1 MADYT
6 HVYAVLEGAWVPSSV
21 WDGEIGQMG
30 LRVGAWPSPTSPDPL
45 AALPIR
51 TCELVTETHDEADAS
66 VFQGFQG
73 SGGGLGT
80 PAWTYPDQL
89 GLATAIL
96 AFMNAIKPRVSSKFA
111 WNRIKL
117 SPIAPDGKNAAGPTV
132 FSLKT
137 PLVGTDSGQSL
148 PPQNSVALSF
158 VRRIPGRRG
167 RGRMFIPAVGSGSI
181 TPEGQL
187 GGTANAAYR
196 DAGKGLDTA
205 IKAMGGGTDW
215 EYRLVVTSAASAN
228 YVLPAEVRV
237 GNIVDTQRRRRNA
250 IRETFTSD
258 VLT

>member
-6 HVYAVLEGAWVPSSV
+6 HVYAVLEGAWVSSSV
-21 WDGEIGQMG
+21 WDGEIGQCG

-51 TCELVTETHDEADAS
+51 TCELVTETHDTPDAS

-73 SGGGLGT
+73 TAAGLGT

-89 GLATAIL
+89 ALAASIL
-96 AFMNAIKPRVSSKFA
+96 DFMNAIKGRVSTKFA

-167 RGRMFIPAVGSGSI
+167 RGRMFLPAVGTGSL
-181 TPEGQL
+181 TPEGQV
-187 GGTANAAYR
+187 GGTAQTTYR
-196 DAGKGLDTA
+196 NAGKALDTA

-228 YVLPAEVRV
+228 YVMPAEVRV